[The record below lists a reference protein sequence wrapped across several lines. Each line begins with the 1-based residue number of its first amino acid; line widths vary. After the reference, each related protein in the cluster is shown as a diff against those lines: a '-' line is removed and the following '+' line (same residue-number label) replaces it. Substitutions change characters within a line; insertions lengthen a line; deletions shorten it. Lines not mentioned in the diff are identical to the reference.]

1 MRLHEQRDELQQ
13 VVNEIHDSIEL
24 LMASINRKIASP
36 YGDGSR
42 SDLVNALT
50 DVLPRLREMQWI
62 TSNVVTTKHPIEA
75 GQ

>member
-1 MRLHEQRDELQQ
+1 MRVHEKRDELQQ

-24 LMASINRKIASP
+24 LMVLINRKIASP

-50 DVLPRLREMQWI
+50 DVLPQLRDMRAL
-62 TSNVVTTKHPIEA
+62 TSDHVNIWN
-75 GQ
+75 